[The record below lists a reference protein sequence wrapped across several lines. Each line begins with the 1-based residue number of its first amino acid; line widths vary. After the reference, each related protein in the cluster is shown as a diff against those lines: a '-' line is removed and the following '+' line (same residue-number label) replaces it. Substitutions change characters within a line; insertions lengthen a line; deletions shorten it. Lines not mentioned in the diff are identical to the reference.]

1 MLFALM
7 CVWERLRSILITK
20 FIRGIT
26 ILLFTSV
33 LKGLFLFSLST
44 SHDVCVHIS
53 HPFIEEVE
61 YHTPSP
67 FQIVIT
73 SPPKLQLT
81 LTAMTGQFSAAQG
94 HGMMV
99 HCSVISRIL
108 PV

>member
-7 CVWERLRSILITK
+7 CVWERLRSILITR

-67 FQIVIT
+67 FQTVIT

-81 LTAMTGQFSAAQG
+81 LMMTGQYSAAQG
-94 HGMMV
+94 PGAQ
-99 HCSVISRIL
+99 L
-108 PV
+108 